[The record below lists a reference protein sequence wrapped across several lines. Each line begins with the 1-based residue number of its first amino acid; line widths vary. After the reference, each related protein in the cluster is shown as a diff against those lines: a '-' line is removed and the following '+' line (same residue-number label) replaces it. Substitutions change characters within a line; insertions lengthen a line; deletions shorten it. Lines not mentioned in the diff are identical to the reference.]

1 MKIRWPLR
9 ATSDRGPFLY
19 QLKGTPAEHKAGL
32 RRAIANG
39 WLALHESGTY
49 VKFTEAGAQLFA
61 QEGPLSKIMI
71 SRAGSFR
78 RPVIVIGRWALKFAR
93 NARGRACNKYE
104 ANLYR
109 STANDRRK
117 LLCPV
122 LWISPGGRLL
132 IMAAAEPMTE
142 MMSLDEYQ

>member
-1 MKIRWPLR
+1 MI
-9 ATSDRGPFLY
+9 S
-19 QLKGTPAEHKAGL
+19 
-32 RRAIANG
+32 
-39 WLALHESGTY
+39 
-49 VKFTEAGAQLFA
+49 
-61 QEGPLSKIMI
+61 I

-78 RPVIVIGRWALKFAR
+78 RPVVEIGRWAVKFAR
-93 NARGRACNKYE
+93 NARGRAYNKNE

-109 STANDRRK
+109 STTDDRRK

-142 MMSLDEYQ
+142 MLNLDDYLDLGAQWGNDGPFEPKASDWGWYRGRRVGLDYSAPAF